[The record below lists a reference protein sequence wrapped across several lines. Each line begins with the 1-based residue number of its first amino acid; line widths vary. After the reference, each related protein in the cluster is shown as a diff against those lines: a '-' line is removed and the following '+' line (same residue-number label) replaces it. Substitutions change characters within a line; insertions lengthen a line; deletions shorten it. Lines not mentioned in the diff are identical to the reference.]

1 MDLREERNT
10 TYGSGNITYYFNE
23 TVTQT
28 PYKEFS
34 SIISGAAEQVIPLT
48 VLKESTAVIAEYE
61 TPVGVPGTTEII
73 GGLWSL
79 YLHFNAGSAG
89 QNWII
94 RPAIYKRDSGGTET
108 LVFTPDPVIVTD
120 MNTTTE
126 MYISDGVFPSTTLIT
141 TDRLVVRISVQNTRS
156 VSQTISFRTEGSQH
170 YSLASTTLNPVYNPL
185 PILDLQS
192 VTTIGNTTDTN
203 IQFGTG
209 VGVLLNNNSKLKEG
223 TIDAGY
229 GGTKGIAQI
238 CAVGYELKWEA
249 GRLYVMGDGGTTIR
263 EVSHNFTTIPT
274 AYDDVSKGF
283 ITGSRWILDN
293 GDLYTCTDNTTDT
306 ATWEL
311 NNKIGGTGTTNYVSK
326 FTSTGVIGDSLF
338 QDNGSTTSINGS
350 LDTNFQFI
358 VYNST
363 RLHAISGINSKVGSA
378 DQVGIL
384 GTSNGAG
391 TGKNIGVYGSTN
403 SNSILN
409 VGVYGLASGA
419 SATNIGGKF
428 SGTGAT
434 NNYSLQLE
442 DGTEGVGK
450 VLTSMTSDGKAQWA
464 TAAGGLTYFT
474 EAQNSTT
481 PNATVKVD
489 SLTALS
495 STTNADIAIVPKGTG
510 AFTLAVPDNTTVGG
524 NKRGINAVDLQT
536 SRTNAAQVASGQY
549 SFASGRLNTA
559 SGDYST
565 AMGVQNIA
573 SGGLGC
579 LAIGYGSTASGSSS
593 VATGASTASG
603 ATSFASG
610 TGNLSSGESSIALGA
625 NNTSSGVK
633 SFVCGN
639 NSVASGE
646 YSMVMGYY
654 ASAFGLKGRW
664 VTGQTNTILGDAQK
678 SIFILSIRTTDT
690 TATTL
695 TSGFGSGAPSAIN
708 QVILQ
713 NQNALRFK
721 GTIIGKKSGT
731 TDIAAWD
738 VDGLIVRGANA
749 AATTLVVSNVNLVS
763 NTPAWGTPTLA
774 ADTTNGGLRVQAI
787 GFATT
792 NIQWTCTIETTEVIY
807 A

>member
-1 MDLREERNT
+1 MDLRDGRNNVPAGPSDTVFIDQNTPTTGGVVFDPNTPALTDTLYVSTTNGSTWIYNGSAYT
-10 TYGSGNITYYFNE
+10 TYTAPAVE
-23 TVTQT
+23 AT
-28 PYKEFS
+28 PFYV
-34 SIISGAAEQVIPLT
+34 A
-48 VLKESTAVIAEYE
+48 
-61 TPVGVPGTTEII
+61 GT
-73 GGLWSL
+73 
-79 YLHFNAGSAG
+79 
-89 QNWII
+89 
-94 RPAIYKRDSGGTET
+94 D
-108 LVFTPDPVIVTD
+108 
-120 MNTTTE
+120 
-126 MYISDGVFPSTTLIT
+126 
-141 TDRLVVRISVQNTRS
+141 
-156 VSQTISFRTEGSQH
+156 
-170 YSLASTTLNPVYNPL
+170 
-185 PILDLQS
+185 
-192 VTTIGNTTDTN
+192 
-203 IQFGTG
+203 
-209 VGVLLNNNSKLKEG
+209 
-223 TIDAGY
+223 IDAGSNKKAIIERS
-229 GGTKGIAQI
+229 GEVRVKNSTVGKIKTISGTRS
-238 CAVGYELKWEA
+238 L
-249 GRLYVMGDGGTTIR
+249 LL
-263 EVSHNFTTIPT
+263 S
-274 AYDDVSKGF
+274 S
-283 ITGSRWILDN
+283 
-293 GDLYTCTDNTTDT
+293 
-306 ATWEL
+306 
-311 NNKIGGTGTTNYVSK
+311 YVSSRNEIL
-326 FTSTGVIGDSLF
+326 STG
-338 QDNGSTTSINGS
+338 
-350 LDTNFQFI
+350 
-358 VYNST
+358 
-363 RLHAISGINSKVGSA
+363 
-378 DQVGIL
+378 DQLWL
-384 GTSNGAG
+384 GTSDNNPFYLRTNG
-391 TGKNIGVYGSTN
+391 VER
-403 SNSILN
+403 LR
-409 VGVYGLASGA
+409 VL
-419 SATNIGGKF
+419 
-428 SGTGAT
+428 GTGAIRF
-434 NNYSLQLE
+434 NQAYSFPTT
-442 DGTEGVGK
+442 DGTVGQVLKTDGAGVVSFG
-450 VLTSMTSDGKAQWA
+450 

-474 EAQNSTT
+474 EAQNTT
-481 PNATVKVD
+481 APNATVPVD
-489 SLTALS
+489 SLTAVTA
-495 STTNADIAIVPKGTG
+495 TTNGDIAIVPKGTG

-549 SFASGRLNTA
+549 SFVSGRWNTA

-610 TGNLSSGESSIALGA
+610 NGNLSSGESSIALGA

-646 YSMVMGYY
+646 YSMVMGYF

-664 VTGQTNTILGDAQK
+664 VTGQTNTSLGDAQK